1 MGQKRVT
8 LSCVIRENQDPNYNG
23 EDDEDYDF
31 DQLFINCDMLS
42 GLVYKTDARSLH
54 QLIHGFVQGG
64 GSDTWIKHR
73 EKKRDWRVN
82 FKALQAHYGG
92 KGNTC
97 V

>member
-42 GLVYKTDARSLH
+42 GLVYKTDARKVH
-54 QLIHGFVQGG
+54 
-64 GSDTWIKHR
+64 
-73 EKKRDWRVN
+73 
-82 FKALQAHYGG
+82 
-92 KGNTC
+92 
-97 V
+97 